1 MKVYIETYGCQ
12 MNEYDS
18 ELVQSILFAD
28 GFQEVSDVQKADVLL
43 MNTCAVREHASH
55 RVLARIGEIRHTRS
69 GAPLLI
75 GVLGCMASGLKQ
87 KLLDAPN
94 SPIDFLAGPDS
105 YRRLPDLIRQASRK
119 KQQLHDVLLSKTET
133 YEDIYPQR
141 RPGVNAWIAIM
152 RGCNN
157 FCSFCVV
164 PYSRGRERSRSVAG
178 ILAETRRL
186 VAEGYPQVTLLG
198 QNVNSYRSQ
207 GIDFA
212 GLLEQVSAVTGVR
225 RIRFTSPHPK
235 DFPRALL
242 RIMRDNPAVCK
253 HIHLPLQ
260 AGNDR
265 VLSLMRRTYGKRQ
278 FLDLSAEIRE
288 AVPGVVLTTDVI
300 VGFPTETDAE
310 FDDTVEV
317 METVRFDSSFI
328 FKYSERPGTLAAKKY
343 PDDVSEEVKTRRIVR
358 LNNLQKEISL
368 ERHQQ
373 RIGSVETVLIER
385 LGSKKSAE
393 EVQGRTDGNLLVIL
407 PAGAGRP
414 GEFIQARITEATAHV
429 LKGVVE
435 PSTAGPPA
443 DQKGTS
449 YTFIDG

>member
-12 MNEYDS
+12 MNTYDS

-28 GFQEVSDVQKADVLL
+28 GFQEVSDVQEADVLL

-55 RVLARIGEIRHTRS
+55 RVLARIGEIRHNRS

-87 KLLDAPN
+87 KLLETPN

-119 KQQLHDVLLSKTET
+119 KQQLHDVLLSKIET

-141 RPGVNAWIAIM
+141 QAGVNAWIAIM

-198 QNVNSYRSQ
+198 QNVNSYHSQ

-212 GLLEQVSAVTGVR
+212 GLLEQVSTVTGLR
-225 RIRFTSPHPK
+225 RVRFTSPHPK

-242 RIMRDNPAVCK
+242 RVMRDNPGVCK

-265 VLSLMRRTYGKRQ
+265 VLSLMRRTYGKQQ
-278 FLDLSAEIRE
+278 FLDLAAEIQE
-288 AVPGVVLTTDVI
+288 ALPGIVLTTDVI

-310 FDDTVEV
+310 FADTVEV
-317 METVRFDSSFI
+317 METVRFDSAFI

-343 PDDVSEEVKTRRIVR
+343 PDDVSEEVKTQRIVR

-368 ERHQQ
+368 ARHQQ
-373 RIGSVETVLIER
+373 RIGSVEQVLIER
-385 LGSKKSAE
+385 QGSKKSAE
-393 EVQGRTDGNLLVIL
+393 EVQGRTDGHLLVIL

-414 GEFIQARITEATAHV
+414 GDFIQARITEATAHV

-435 PSTAGPPA
+435 PSTA
-443 DQKGTS
+443 
-449 YTFIDG
+449 

>member
-18 ELVQSILFAD
+18 EIVQSILFAD
-28 GFQEVSDVQKADVLL
+28 GFQEVSEVQDADVLL

-55 RVLARIGEIRHTRS
+55 RVLARIGEIRRRRA

-75 GVLGCMASGLKQ
+75 GVLGCMASGLKK

-94 SPIDFLAGPDS
+94 SPIDFLVGPDS

-119 KQQLHDVLLSKTET
+119 KQQLHDVRLSKCET
-133 YEDIYPQR
+133 YEDIYPR
-141 RPGVNAWIAIM
+141 RLPGVNAWIAIM

-178 ILAETRRL
+178 IVAETHRL

-207 GIDFA
+207 GSDFA
-212 GLLEQVSAVTGVR
+212 ALLEQVSAVKGLR
-225 RIRFTSPHPK
+225 RVRFTSPHPK
-235 DFPRALL
+235 DFPRPLL
-242 RIMRDNPAVCK
+242 RVMKENPVVCK

-265 VLSLMRRTYGKRQ
+265 VLSLMRRTYSKQQ
-278 FLDLSAEIRE
+278 FLDLAAEIRE
-288 AVPGVVLTTDVI
+288 ALPGVVLTTDVI

-310 FDDTVEV
+310 FADTMEV
-317 METVRFDSSFI
+317 METVRFDSAFI

-343 PDDVSEEVKTRRIVR
+343 PDDVSEEVKTQRIVR
-358 LNNLQKEISL
+358 LNSLQKEISL
-368 ERHQQ
+368 ARHLQ
-373 RIGSVETVLIER
+373 RIGFVEKVLIER
-385 LGSKKSAE
+385 QGTKKSVE
-393 EVQGRTDGNLLVIL
+393 EVQGRTDGNLLEIL

-414 GEFIQARITEATAHV
+414 GDFIQARITEATAHV

-435 PSTAGPPA
+435 PDAA
-443 DQKGTS
+443 
-449 YTFIDG
+449 

>member
-28 GFQEVSDVQKADVLL
+28 GFQEVSDVQEADVVL

-55 RVLARIGEIRHTRS
+55 RVLARIGEIRHHRT

-75 GVLGCMASGLKQ
+75 GVLGCMASGLKK
-87 KLLDAPN
+87 KLIEAPN

-105 YRRLPDLIRQASRK
+105 YRRLPDLIRQANRK
-119 KQQLHDVLLSKTET
+119 KQQLHDVRLSKIET

-212 GLLEQVSAVTGVR
+212 GLLEQVSTVTGLR
-225 RIRFTSPHPK
+225 RVRFTSPHPK

-242 RIMRDNPAVCK
+242 RVMKEQSIVCK

-265 VLSLMRRTYGKRQ
+265 VLSLMRRTYGKQ
-278 FLDLSAEIRE
+278 QYLDLAAEIQ
-288 AVPGVVLTTDVI
+288 AALPGVVLTTDVI

-310 FDDTVEV
+310 FADTVEV
-317 METVRFDSSFI
+317 METVRFDSAFI
-328 FKYSERPGTLAAKKY
+328 FKYSERPGTLAAKKF
-343 PDDVSEEVKTRRIVR
+343 PDDVSEAVKTQRIVQ

-368 ERHQQ
+368 ARHQQ
-373 RIGSVETVLIER
+373 RIGSVEMVLIER
-385 LGSKKSAE
+385 QGSKKSAE

-414 GEFIQARITEATAHV
+414 GDFIQARITEATPHV

-435 PSTAGPPA
+435 PSTA
-443 DQKGTS
+443 
-449 YTFIDG
+449 